1 MDALDYQIL
10 DAIQKEFPLERNP
23 YDIIAVKLG
32 VSADDVWLRI
42 KELKGSGIIR
52 RLGASLDSKK
62 LGYTSTLAAV
72 SVDPDEVD
80 GAAAIIGEFVEVTHS
95 YQRDGEFNI
104 WFTLIA
110 EDKERIASVLREI
123 QTKLDLSDTQ
133 ILNVPVEQ
141 LFKLDARFDA
151 SKHNKV
157 PEKDEK

>member
-10 DAIQKEFPLERNP
+10 DAIQKEFPLEQNP
-23 YDIIAVKLG
+23 YDIIATKLG
-32 VSADDVWLRI
+32 VSTDEVWQRI
-42 KELKGSGIIR
+42 KDLKGSGIIR
-52 RLGASLDSKK
+52 RLGASLDSKR

-72 SVDPDEVD
+72 SVDPGEVD
-80 GAAAIIGEFVEVTHS
+80 GAAAIIGAFVEVTHS

-123 QTKLDLSDTQ
+123 QVKLELSDTQ

-151 SKHNKV
+151 SKHSKT
-157 PEKDEK
+157 PERD